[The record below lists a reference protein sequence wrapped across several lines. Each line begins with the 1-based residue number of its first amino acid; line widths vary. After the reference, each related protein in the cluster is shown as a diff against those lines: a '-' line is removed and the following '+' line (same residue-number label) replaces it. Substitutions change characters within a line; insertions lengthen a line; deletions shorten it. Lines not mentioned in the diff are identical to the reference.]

1 LQHKTITLGF
11 GNWPYTIIISGGK
24 MSYVEDNLLPSENVI
39 FTAKVSPAVFL
50 GPMLSLAISFY
61 LIFKAFKLTS
71 SGNQINSIIG
81 SFTCLISLGFILA
94 TTFLILEAITTMTS
108 TEFAVTNKRIIAKTG
123 FIRRNTIELL
133 LTKIE
138 SVGVNQNILGRI
150 LGFGTIVITGTGGTQ
165 QRIRAIVEPMK
176 LRNKINQVVE
186 YVNSRN
192 NSNSQD
198 QANF

>member
-1 LQHKTITLGF
+1 
-11 GNWPYTIIISGGK
+11 
-24 MSYVEDNLLPSENVI
+24 MSYVDDNLMPNENVI
-39 FTAKVSPAVFL
+39 FTAKVTPAVFL
-50 GPMLSLAISFY
+50 GPLLSLAITFY
-61 LIFKAFKLTS
+61 VILKSINLTS
-71 SGNQINSIIG
+71 RGDQISSIIG

-94 TTFLILEAITTMTS
+94 TIFLILEAITTMTS

-123 FIRRNTIELL
+123 FIRRNAVELL
-133 LTKIE
+133 LTKVE

-165 QRIRAIVEPMK
+165 QRIRAIIEPMK

-192 NSNSQD
+192 NSTPQD
-198 QANF
+198 QINNKDLPQ